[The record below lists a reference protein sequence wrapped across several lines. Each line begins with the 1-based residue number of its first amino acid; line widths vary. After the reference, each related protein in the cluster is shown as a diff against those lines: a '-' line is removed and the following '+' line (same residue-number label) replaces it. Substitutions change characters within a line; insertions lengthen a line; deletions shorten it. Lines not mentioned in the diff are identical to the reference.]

1 MIKSK
6 HFLWG
11 ALGIVGLAGSAYF
24 LKLGRLS
31 KELEVVT
38 KGLIHKVTL
47 TGLTLRID
55 VTLKNPSSGS
65 INVKYPFVKLLYGEN
80 TLGSSEVK
88 NKDFS
93 IPQFGEVTLEP
104 IYLTLGFLSMAT
116 SAAGLLKNYRSSGK
130 ITLTVRTVTTLNGN
144 VPFSKSEEITI
155 G

>member
-1 MIKSK
+1 MIKGK
-6 HFLWG
+6 HLLWG
-11 ALGIVGLAGSAYF
+11 ALGAAGLAGGAYF
-24 LKLGRLS
+24 LGLGRLS
-31 KELEVVT
+31 KELETVT

-47 TGLTLRID
+47 TGLTIRID
-55 VTLKNPSSGS
+55 VTLKNPSAGT
-65 INVKYPFVKLLYGEN
+65 IKVKYPFVKLLYGES

-104 IYLTLGFLSMAT
+104 IYLTLGFLSLAT
-116 SAAGLLKNYRSSGK
+116 SAASLLRDYRSSGK
-130 ITLTVRTVTTLNGN
+130 LTLTVRTVTTLNGN